1 LHKCLKFINLE
12 YYLIKNRGPQPC
24 QKERCIMNKVL
35 EATQAKTANKENV
48 NGLTVTAKNPEVMP
62 AVKTPAPFT
71 DPDANKVEPPTLP
84 PISERIEKLDRLNV
98 LIAQRDE
105 VTEALDNLQKFE
117 QSPNGGQQVIFRS
130 ANGGSTSTHNPIAIS
145 AMVAEGVKMLKA
157 KLADIES
164 LIIF

>member
-1 LHKCLKFINLE
+1 
-12 YYLIKNRGPQPC
+12 
-24 QKERCIMNKVL
+24 M
-35 EATQAKTANKENV
+35 TD
-48 NGLTVTAKNPEVMP
+48 
-62 AVKTPAPFT
+62 VKTSAAPAKAQEETKSAAQKMQPAATIAPKVEAPAKPADRPGVFS
-71 DPDANKVEPPTLP
+71 DPDAGKVEPPTLP
-84 PISERIEKLDRLNV
+84 PIAERIEKLDRLNV

-130 ANGGSTSTHNPIAIS
+130 ANGGSTSTHNPVAIA

-164 LIIF
+164 QIIF

>member
-1 LHKCLKFINLE
+1 
-12 YYLIKNRGPQPC
+12 
-24 QKERCIMNKVL
+24 
-35 EATQAKTANKENV
+35 
-48 NGLTVTAKNPEVMP
+48 MP
-62 AVKTPAPFT
+62 AVKTPAPFS

-84 PISERIEKLDRLNV
+84 PISERIEKLDRLNM

-130 ANGGSTSTHNPIAIS
+130 AGGGSTSTQNPVAIA

-164 LIIF
+164 QIVF